1 MVTLLLWGEERRVPI
16 SVYFLSAM
24 FASSLTL
31 YSRLTYRMSVSYTH
45 LDVYKRQIY
54 WMFSTSENGLFDVKE
69 DVELPN
75 LIGTRWTDVKDDAAY
90 SGFVLE
96 KEEVFDDEAPV
107 GEIVDQNPRAPRQV
121 KEGSRI
127 VAKVSKGVEMVT
139 VPELAGWNK
148 DTARE
153 KLRALNLTLLI
164 KPEETTDVPVD
175 CVVRTDP
182 AAGSVVKAG
191 TTVTLYIRRDSTEV
205 SYVTVPACI
214 GSTSEQQASL
224 RLTQRG
230 LAMRVITVEDASCL
244 LYTSRCV

>member
-1 MVTLLLWGEERRVPI
+1 M
-16 SVYFLSAM
+16 
-24 FASSLTL
+24 
-31 YSRLTYRMSVSYTH
+31 
-45 LDVYKRQIY
+45 
-54 WMFSTSENGLFDVKE
+54 
-69 DVELPN
+69 
-75 LIGTRWTDVKDDAAY
+75 
-90 SGFVLE
+90 
-96 KEEVFDDEAPV
+96 
-107 GEIVDQNPRAPRQV
+107 
-121 KEGSRI
+121 
-127 VAKVSKGVEMVT
+127 AKVSKGVEMVT

-230 LAMRVITVEDASCL
+230 LAMRVITVEDASPAGTVIAQSPNAGAMVMRGTVVTVTVSSVRRPWWQRPPAPPERNPIQRNRRVPARRRRHPVRKRL
-244 LYTSRCV
+244 RPVQRRRPPARRHRHPAQRSRRIPARSSRL